1 VSQRPLTVR
10 SATAEE
16 AETIAKLVN
25 DAYGRTQTPSGWT
38 SEDDIL
44 AGPRIE
50 PDRVRELVD
59 TKDSRLFVARKDED
73 VIGCV
78 RLQRSSP
85 GEVELGLLSVRTDLQ
100 GEDVG
105 KQLLAAAE
113 ERAIAELDAERIV
126 LKVITE
132 REELLDWHERRGY
145 ERTGETTAFDP
156 EPPQRSLVGELAFE
170 RLVKD
175 LG

>member
-1 VSQRPLTVR
+1 MSQRPLTVR

-59 TKDSRLFVARKDED
+59 TRTAA
-73 VIGCV
+73 C
-78 RLQRSSP
+78 SSP
-85 GEVELGLLSVRTDLQ
+85 GRT
-100 GEDVG
+100 
-105 KQLLAAAE
+105 
-113 ERAIAELDAERIV
+113 
-126 LKVITE
+126 
-132 REELLDWHERRGY
+132 
-145 ERTGETTAFDP
+145 RT
-156 EPPQRSLVGELAFE
+156 
-170 RLVKD
+170 
-175 LG
+175 